1 MEKVLIVEDKDSM
14 AQMLKETL
22 ELEGYDV
29 LIAKDGDEGTKKIK
43 KTKVDILITDLKL
56 PKKDGLQVLKASK
69 QENPLIP
76 VIVMTAFGSIETAV
90 TAMKLGAF
98 DFITKPLDT
107 DHLLMLIK
115 RALENQRLITENMLL
130 KDKLS
135 NMLFKDKL
143 SDQRGMPTI
152 IGKSALMVDV
162 AQNIQKVAR
171 AKTSVILLGE
181 SGTGKELFA
190 RALHFLSPRKEHPF
204 IPINCA
210 AIPRELLESELFG
223 HEKGSFTG
231 AENRKL
237 GKFELADKGTVFL
250 DEIGE
255 MDMSLQ
261 SKLLRTLQEGE
272 IERVGG
278 AKPLKVDVRIIA
290 ATNKNLESEVAHKSF
305 REDLYYRL
313 SVFPITIP
321 PLKERKEDIPSLVEY
336 FVSKYSAEMKI
347 PQKNITPDTME
358 ILKNYTWK
366 GNIRELENVIE
377 RALILCE
384 GDTIIQEHLRLAPS
398 VAHMGTLQNI
408 PLNGTLNEAASV
420 ALRIAETLRIKKALE
435 NTHGNKS
442 RAAEQLKV
450 SYKTLLTK
458 IKEYRVEG

>member
-1 MEKVLIVEDKDSM
+1 VEKVLIVEDKESM
-14 AQMLKETL
+14 AQMLRETL
-22 ELEGYDV
+22 ELEGYETV
-29 LIAKDGDEGTKKIK
+29 VAKDGAEGIK
-43 KTKVDILITDLKL
+43 RIKDTKVDIILTDLKL
-56 PKKDGLQVLKASK
+56 PKKDGLKVLKESK
-69 QENPLIP
+69 EKNPLIP

-90 TAMKLGAF
+90 TAMKLGAS

-115 RALENQRLITENMLL
+115 RALENQRLITENILL

-135 NMLFKDKL
+135 AEL
-143 SDQRGMPTI
+143 GMPTI
-152 IGKSALMVDV
+152 IGKSTMMEDV
-162 AQNIQKVAR
+162 ANHIQKVAS
-171 AKTSVILLGE
+171 AKTSVLLLGE

-190 RALHFLSPRKEHPF
+190 RAIHFLSPRKEHPF

-223 HEKGSFTG
+223 YEKGSFTG

-237 GKFELADKGTVFL
+237 GKFELADRGTVFL

-278 AKPLKVDVRIIA
+278 SQPIKVDLRIVA
-290 ATNKNLESEVAHKSF
+290 ATNKNLEAEVTNKLF

-321 PLKERKEDIPSLVEY
+321 PLNERKEDIPSLIEH
-336 FVSKYSAEMKI
+336 FMTKYSAEMNI
-347 PQKNITPDTME
+347 PQRHITPEATE

-366 GNIRELENVIE
+366 GNVRELENVIE

-384 GDTIIQEHLRLAPS
+384 GETITQEHLRLSPQGTQINS
-398 VAHMGTLQNI
+398 LRDIPLDGTLDD
-408 PLNGTLNEAASV
+408 AASA
-420 ALRIAETLRIKKALE
+420 ALRIAESMRIKKALQH
-435 NTHGNKS
+435 THGNKS
-442 RAAEQLKV
+442 RAAEILKV

-458 IKEYRVEG
+458 IKDYGIDHKINL